1 MKKNNVHARIIKS
14 FLGAAAAMVCVLP
27 ACAFAA
33 HDLQS
38 DSWGLANLIC
48 MILTILMTVI
58 VHLSRAN
65 GRKLKYILMSVMP
78 AAAACIAF
86 AATET
91 VPGPMI
97 LADRWTLL
105 MLVIAAVNAVISIVS
120 LRRIPEEEKEDS
132 AAAC

>member
-1 MKKNNVHARIIKS
+1 MNTEVGDKV
-14 FLGAAAAMVCVLP
+14 G
-27 ACAFAA
+27 
-33 HDLQS
+33 
-38 DSWGLANLIC
+38 
-48 MILTILMTVI
+48 T
-58 VHLSRAN
+58 
-65 GRKLKYILMSVMP
+65 
-78 AAAACIAF
+78 AACIAF

>member
-14 FLGAAAAMVCVLP
+14 FLGGAAAMVCVLP

-33 HDLQS
+33 HDMQS

-48 MILTILMTVI
+48 MILTI
-58 VHLSRAN
+58 
-65 GRKLKYILMSVMP
+65 LKYILMSVMP

>member
-1 MKKNNVHARIIKS
+1 MKQKNVHARIIKS
-14 FLGAAAAMVCVLP
+14 FLGGAAAMVCVLP

-33 HDLQS
+33 HDMQS

-48 MILTILMTVI
+48 MILTILKTVI
-58 VHLSRAN
+58 VHLSRTT
-65 GRKLKYILMSVMP
+65 GRKLQYILMSVMP

-105 MLVIAAVNAVISIVS
+105 MLIIAAVNAVISIVS
-120 LRRIPEEEKEDS
+120 LRRIPEDVKEDS